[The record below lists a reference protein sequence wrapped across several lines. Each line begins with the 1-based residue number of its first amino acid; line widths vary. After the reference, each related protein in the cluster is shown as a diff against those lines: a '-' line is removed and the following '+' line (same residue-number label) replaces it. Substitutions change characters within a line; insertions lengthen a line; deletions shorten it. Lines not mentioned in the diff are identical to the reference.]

1 MLDHLNRLIDGIVQD
16 CGAQKEVS
24 GDQLDITLRMGDFLL
39 MFSYLADA
47 QQVLVTTCIADL
59 PEENREA
66 MYLQLLKGQY
76 FFKETRGATLSVDE
90 ESHFVTLQLVRH
102 LTLLTPQNF
111 PVLVE
116 NFLQT
121 ALVWRDRL
129 AGGEVSAG
137 SVPTA
142 DEAFDANAMFNM
154 LRV

>member
-1 MLDHLNRLIDGIVQD
+1 MLDHLNRLIDGIVLGSD
-16 CGAQKEVS
+16 AQKEVS
-24 GDQLDITLRMGDFLL
+24 NDKLDITLRIGDFLL

-66 MYLQLLKGQY
+66 IYLQLLKGQY

-121 ALVWRDRL
+121 ALVWRERL
-129 AGGEVSAG
+129 TEGVSVSG
-137 SVPTA
+137 VPAA

>member
-1 MLDHLNRLIDGIVQD
+1 MLDHLNRLIDGFTQG

-24 GDQLDITLRMGDFLL
+24 GDRLDTTVRIGDFLL
-39 MFSYLADA
+39 MFSYLGDA
-47 QQVLVTTCIADL
+47 QQVLVTTCVADL
-59 PEENREA
+59 PEENRETL
-66 MYLQLLKGQY
+66 YLELLKGQY

-90 ESHFVTLQLVRH
+90 GSHFVTLQLVRH

-121 ALVWRDRL
+121 ALYWRNRI
-129 AGGEVSAG
+129 AGEAADS
-137 SVPTA
+137 SVPVA
-142 DEAFDANAMFNM
+142 DEATDACAMFNM